1 MTEEKNTEAESDFES
16 LWVRLIHMVIIAF
29 MMSMASTLLG
39 LLTVAQFIIMAMKK
53 REPNDQLAEIGTTM
67 GVWMAK
73 AARYQVAASEV
84 KPWPWTELD

>member
-1 MTEEKNTEAESDFES
+1 MSEENNTEAESDFEN
-16 LWVRLIHMVIIAF
+16 LGMRLIHMVIIAF

-53 REPNDQLAEIGTTM
+53 REPNEQLSEIGTTM